1 MKQTTNWFEEAKRV
15 AHAARQRRLLAS
27 IPKRMKLDKPV
38 PTFKPN
44 PHLYDAVGVNGY
56 VSRGCV
62 TRILSGRAR

>member
-56 VSRGCV
+56 
-62 TRILSGRAR
+62 